1 MTRIMGLDVGDK
13 TVGVAISDPL
23 FVTAQPYETIKR
35 RKAKFDIDRIEEIIN
50 DKEISLI
57 VVGLPKNMN
66 NTIGPQSMKVMSF
79 VDLIKKR
86 IDIDIVYEDDI
97 ESLRLKMRYEVV
109 PLIKEY
115 IKDGILRG
123 KKDDE
128 HYFNSWMDAKCY
140 LPKLSEDSEDLVE

>member
-13 TVGVAISDPL
+13 TVGVAVSDPL

-35 RKAKFDIDRIEEIIN
+35 RKTKFDIDRIVEIVN
-50 DKEISLI
+50 DKEVSLI

-86 IDIDIVYEDDI
+86 IDIDIVYED
-97 ESLRLKMRYEVV
+97 ERLTTVQSEAV
-109 PLIKEY
+109 LIDMNVRRENRKTH
-115 IKDGILRG
+115 IDKIAASFILQ
-123 KKDDE
+123 
-128 HYFNSWMDAKCY
+128 SY
-140 LPKLSEDSEDLVE
+140 LDRRSNG

>member
-35 RKAKFDIDRIEEIIN
+35 RKAKFDIDRIEEIVN
-50 DKEISLI
+50 DKEVSLI

-86 IDIDIVYEDDI
+86 IDIDIVYED
-97 ESLRLKMRYEVV
+97 ERLTTVQSEAV
-109 PLIKEY
+109 LIDMNVRRENRKTH
-115 IKDGILRG
+115 IDKIAASFILQ
-123 KKDDE
+123 
-128 HYFNSWMDAKCY
+128 SY
-140 LPKLSEDSEDLVE
+140 LDRRSNG